1 MYQLNFSLQEFVQ
14 NYWQKKPVVIKS
26 GFADF
31 VDPITAEE
39 LAGLSLEEDVDSR
52 FISNADDSW
61 VAEHGPLEEDKF
73 STLGESHWQLVVQAA
88 NHWHAGAAA
97 LVTPFKQIPQW
108 IFDDVMIS
116 YSTPNG
122 GVGPHIDQYDVF
134 IIQGLGKR
142 HWRVGDIDQGQYEEV
157 IQANALRQIKQFDA
171 IIDEVL
177 EPGDILYIP
186 PGFPHEGYAL
196 ENSLSYSIGYRTPKE
211 QELLSNFAD
220 FYLAQNLG
228 EEHVSTANMA
238 LQNNFGEITPA
249 SLQQLTSII
258 EKSLKQENLMKDF
271 IGTMLSQ
278 PRHQLDI
285 VEPELAYSKEQIAE
299 ELTYGSTLVKVSG
312 LKAFYHADFKQFNYV
327 NGEAFSIGG
336 NDSLID
342 KLCNH
347 ESFNVDELTDTSETT
362 IALLTEL
369 INKGYWYFED

>member
-312 LKAFYHADFKQFNYV
+312 LKAFITQILN
-327 NGEAFSIGG
+327 
-336 NDSLID
+336 SLIM
-342 KLCNH
+342 
-347 ESFNVDELTDTSETT
+347 
-362 IALLTEL
+362 
-369 INKGYWYFED
+369 